1 MTIAIRNPHK
11 FDKLIKGGGGR
22 GYQADFFGNIN
33 FEIAIAQQG
42 PYMYQHLGEVS
53 GPWRPR
59 PAQPAHS
66 HARPNNRV
74 FSVVTV
80 FDALKWAY
88 NPNHSPNLDAS
99 PNH

>member
-1 MTIAIRNPHK
+1 MAPITQDVTPTASAFCPKVTQGTNQVIIPGGMGVKKVVVVVRKVSLASSTIK
-11 FDKLIKGGGGR
+11 T
-22 GYQADFFGNIN
+22 FFG
-33 FEIAIAQQG
+33 FLYRV
-42 PYMYQHLGEVS
+42 PKS
-53 GPWRPR
+53 W
-59 PAQPAHS
+59 
-66 HARPNNRV
+66 V

>member
-1 MTIAIRNPHK
+1 MNI
-11 FDKLIKGGGGR
+11 LVGG
-22 GYQADFFGNIN
+22 
-33 FEIAIAQQG
+33 
-42 PYMYQHLGEVS
+42 
-53 GPWRPR
+53 
-59 PAQPAHS
+59 
-66 HARPNNRV
+66 V